1 MRIIVKRNIY
11 TNEIVD
17 CWDSLKE
24 CAEEMGVKPP
34 TILQSINKHCKCKD
48 YFFGY
53 VYVDRKKI
61 LKLIQNEDGQ
71 RLH

>member
-1 MRIIVKRNIY
+1 MRLIVKRNIY

-24 CAEEMGVKPP
+24 CAEDIGVKCP
-34 TILQSINKHCKCKD
+34 TILQAIKKHGKCHD

-53 VYVDRKKI
+53 VEVDKRKI
-61 LKLIQNEDGQ
+61 LKLIKDEDGN
-71 RLH
+71 RLR